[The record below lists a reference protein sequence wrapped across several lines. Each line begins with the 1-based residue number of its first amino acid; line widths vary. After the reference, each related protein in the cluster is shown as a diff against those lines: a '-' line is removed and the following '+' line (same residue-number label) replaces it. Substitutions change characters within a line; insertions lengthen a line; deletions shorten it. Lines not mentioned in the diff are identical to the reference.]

1 MFYYKKV
8 EYDIEKINYKDNY
21 YKLIVKL
28 PGYNKNKIR
37 LFYIDGNFLI
47 TTRKDSLKDIE
58 KITQIKE
65 PNVDLS
71 SIKSNMEDGILEIK
85 YKLLENEDVVE
96 IPIGD
101 KIED

>member
-8 EYDIEKINYKDNY
+8 EYEIERINYEGNH

-37 LFYIDGNFLI
+37 LFYIDGNFLV

-85 YKLLENEDVVE
+85 YKLLENEDAIEV
-96 IPIGD
+96 PIGD
-101 KIED
+101 KIEN

>member
-8 EYDIEKINYKDNY
+8 EYEIERINYEDNH

-37 LFYIDGNFLI
+37 LFYIDGNFLV

-85 YKLLENEDVVE
+85 YKLLENEDAIEV
-96 IPIGD
+96 PIGD
-101 KIED
+101 KIEN